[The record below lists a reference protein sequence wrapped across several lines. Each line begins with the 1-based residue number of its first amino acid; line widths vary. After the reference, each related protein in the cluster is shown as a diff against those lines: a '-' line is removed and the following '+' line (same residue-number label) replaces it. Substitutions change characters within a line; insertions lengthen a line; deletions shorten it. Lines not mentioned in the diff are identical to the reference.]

1 MRKNNKH
8 DVNSC
13 LKRSNGCLK
22 SFFDSNF
29 ISSSRE
35 IRRKYLILYKLA
47 FYNTVCAIKDFMEM
61 KFIKYEHYICLISI
75 FIKRKTKKV
84 GLHFQRNLPRGKL
97 VYIFYMLFPVF
108 VPPTIRFR
116 TVQIKV
122 LHFCLHF
129 LSRHNFFVINVYM
142 YELIDF
148 IFYDHI

>member
-1 MRKNNKH
+1 
-8 DVNSC
+8 
-13 LKRSNGCLK
+13 
-22 SFFDSNF
+22 
-29 ISSSRE
+29 
-35 IRRKYLILYKLA
+35 
-47 FYNTVCAIKDFMEM
+47 M

-129 LSRHNFFVINVYM
+129 LSRHNFLVINVYM

-148 IFYDHI
+148 IFYDHIWYSNSLIFDITFWTHKKITFDLPRGKWIKKNKYF